1 MWEVLCSVRPGGSE
15 IGSTVTA
22 TADSALATSVD
33 ELARANVGV
42 HQLEDFVSV
51 WATQRASFAWFLG
64 AGVSAS
70 AGVPTAKPRSTD
82 GLGRVALGQV
92 IVIVGLW
99 ACCRCWSAQL
109 FLLGFRAGLSADG
122 SGWRG

>member
-1 MWEVLCSVRPGGSE
+1 MWEVLCSVRSGGSE

-70 AGVPTAKPRSTD
+70 AGVPTAKPRSTCVTNVE
-82 GLGRVALGQV
+82 GSV
-92 IVIVGLW
+92 IGE
-99 ACCRCWSAQL
+99 
-109 FLLGFRAGLSADG
+109 LLKAMLYR
-122 SGWRG
+122 R